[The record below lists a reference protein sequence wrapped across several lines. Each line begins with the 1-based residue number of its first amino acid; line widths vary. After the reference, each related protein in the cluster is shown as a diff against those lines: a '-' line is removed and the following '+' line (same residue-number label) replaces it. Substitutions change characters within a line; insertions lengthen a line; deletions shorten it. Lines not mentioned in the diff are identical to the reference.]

1 MLGPV
6 PILLPGHAMDCLHV
20 GRHDVPSPLHT
31 SLSLTQATLELAAGD
46 LRVAI
51 GAHVLLEC
59 HPMVT
64 SVTHEAGGLV
74 ELVAT
79 DLALILTPVQ
89 FEMLHVG
96 DDRFQGLDWL

>member
-1 MLGPV
+1 
-6 PILLPGHAMDCLHV
+6 MDSLHV

-31 SLSLTQATLELAAGD
+31 SLSLTQATLELGAGD

-89 FEMLHVG
+89 FVMLNISDHRLQ
-96 DDRFQGLDWL
+96 DFTWL